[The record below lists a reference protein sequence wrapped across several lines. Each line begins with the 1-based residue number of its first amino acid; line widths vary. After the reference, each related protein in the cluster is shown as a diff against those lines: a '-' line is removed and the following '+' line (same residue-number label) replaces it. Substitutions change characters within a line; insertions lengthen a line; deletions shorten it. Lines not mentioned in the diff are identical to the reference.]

1 MLILVRVSITPRA
14 SNKNWISVPRG
25 DNCVRFSM
33 MIQGGMGFQANYVVW
48 KMMFQCLSE
57 HVEKEHGLDLWS
69 GTPEYAHRTGI
80 YTISNQE

>member
-1 MLILVRVSITPRA
+1 
-14 SNKNWISVPRG
+14 
-25 DNCVRFSM
+25 M